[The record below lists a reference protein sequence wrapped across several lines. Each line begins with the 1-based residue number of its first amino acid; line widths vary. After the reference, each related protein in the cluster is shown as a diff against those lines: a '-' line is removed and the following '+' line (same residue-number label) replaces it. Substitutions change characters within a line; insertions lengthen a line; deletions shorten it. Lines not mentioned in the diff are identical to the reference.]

1 MKAKILTILTVLIFL
16 ASCGKERSHEYW
28 DSEYGGKPIGYLA
41 FELYWDEFDDI
52 QSPIDNVQIT
62 VSGAD
67 GILKHYNFNT
77 PAEAADALQQ
87 FPEGNYRLLVTVDMA
102 EKDGYIVSQ
111 VATANSGTLPQ
122 TTVSLKDPS
131 SSPRQSWFGI
141 TDATVKDGEITI
153 ARFELKRLMS
163 MITIIVN
170 GAPNGASIIATA
182 SKVAQSVEL
191 TAPQNSTAY
200 HDAVALG
207 TFQKSADD
215 ALHLDNRTLLPTASG
230 YERTIITLTTIYNGA
245 TQQSIIDAPLMERGR
260 YYVLNLDYNGLTS
273 YIHISGID
281 INAWQQNWT
290 VDGEILNPDE

>member
-1 MKAKILTILTVLIFL
+1 MKAKILTILTLLILL
-16 ASCGKERSHEYW
+16 ASCGKERRHEYW

-215 ALHLDNRTLLPTASG
+215 ELHLDNRTLLPTASG

>member
-1 MKAKILTILTVLIFL
+1 MKAKILTILTLLILL
-16 ASCGKERSHEYW
+16 ASCGKERRHEYW

-207 TFQKSADD
+207 AFQKSADD